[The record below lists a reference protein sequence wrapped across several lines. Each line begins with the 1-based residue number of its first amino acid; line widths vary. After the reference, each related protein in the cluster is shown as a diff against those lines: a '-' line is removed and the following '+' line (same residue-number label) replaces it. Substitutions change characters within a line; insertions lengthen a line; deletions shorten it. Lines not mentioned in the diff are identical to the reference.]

1 MIILRF
7 DSFSGTLEKIQTS
20 GRRSSA
26 FNSDQ
31 QQIHPYLIWIQELHT
46 EEVSIAWICFWSR
59 GLVIMKNWVLL
70 IKWWLVVSIRN

>member
-26 FNSDQ
+26 FNSGQ
-31 QQIHPYLIWIQELHT
+31 EQISLYD
-46 EEVSIAWICFWSR
+46 IATLSQ
-59 GLVIMKNWVLL
+59 VKVMHEN
-70 IKWWLVVSIRN
+70 

>member
-31 QQIHPYLIWIQELHT
+31 QQIHPYNISTLLPFRRIYT
-46 EEVSIAWICFWSR
+46 
-59 GLVIMKNWVLL
+59 VIMGIIWLIVLS
-70 IKWWLVVSIRN
+70 KKASSVWLSVETKTME